1 MKRRRPLVV
10 RRFADS
16 FQHAL
21 EGVLDA
27 YRSQRHM
34 RVHFAAM
41 AINAVLALVYKLS
54 AVETALLIVV
64 ITMVVVAEMTNTVI
78 EATLN
83 MIAETYHP
91 IARFV
96 KDVAAGAVLVT
107 AVSACLVGVC
117 VYFHPERIAR
127 LRQVWVTGDYVDD
140 SAMLRALAMSVLLLL
155 VVVTAMKVGKPRGSV
170 LRGGVVSGQTA
181 FSFCFATSLFFFVR
195 DTRFAYL
202 AVTLAVLIAG
212 MAAYSRL
219 QDHTHRIR
227 TVFYGMVLGIAIPL
241 LVFGLLARPTL

>member
-1 MKRRRPLVV
+1 MKPRRPLVI
-10 RRFADS
+10 RRFTDS

-34 RVHFAAM
+34 RVHFFAM
-41 AINAVLALVYKLS
+41 AINALLALVYKLS

-64 ITMVVVAEMTNTVI
+64 ITMVVVAEMLNTVI

-83 MIAETYHP
+83 MITETYHP

-96 KDVAAGAVLVT
+96 KDVAAGSVLVT

-117 VYFHPERIAR
+117 IYFHPERLAR
-127 LRQVWVTGDYVDD
+127 VRLVWITGEYVDN
-140 SAMLRALAMSVLLLL
+140 SAMLRALAMSLLLLL
-155 VVVTAMKVGKPRGSV
+155 VIITALKVGRPRGSV

-181 FSFCFATSLFFFVR
+181 FAFCCATSLAFLIRQTTFV
-195 DTRFAYL
+195 YL

-212 MAAYSRL
+212 LVAYARV
-219 QDHTHRIR
+219 QDHTQRIR
-227 TVFYGMVLGIAIPL
+227 TVFYGIVLGIAVPL